1 MTFSLSPVPSQCV
14 VGRTLMK
21 KNQLMSVATKICL
34 QLNCK
39 LGGELWA
46 VEIPV
51 STVICFYSM
60 CVYCKLHFF

>member
-1 MTFSLSPVPSQCV
+1 
-14 VGRTLMK
+14 
-21 KNQLMSVATKICL
+21 MSVTTKIAL

-51 STVICFYSM
+51 SGCGEGVVGMVKVVSGCGEGGEW
-60 CVYCKLHFF
+60 V